1 MHVGVEEHVDM
12 VARHLMDFQAAY
24 DLALS
29 VGRIAVVATR
39 PIAAPQQQYTSG
51 IRSRFVILR
60 GENRHVLDII
70 QPMMEGPTCTKMNT
84 VGRGTREA
92 LSQASLKAK
101 TSAHIWRSLRRLEM
115 QVHLSSRPLSGSQYN
130 KFILLSTGV
139 YTDWR
144 SETWRTPGGDSR
156 LRA

>member
-1 MHVGVEEHVDM
+1 MSTWLPGTSWI
-12 VARHLMDFQAAY
+12 FQAAY

-29 VGRIAVVATR
+29 VRRIAVVATR

-70 QPMMEGPTCTKMNT
+70 QPMMEGPTCTQMNT
-84 VGRGTREA
+84 LGRGTREA
-92 LSQASLKAK
+92 LSQASSKAK

-130 KFILLSTGV
+130 KPVKSFDPVTETRVVGSNEKVTEGGRRFFLSV
-139 YTDWR
+139 
-144 SETWRTPGGDSR
+144 S
-156 LRA
+156 